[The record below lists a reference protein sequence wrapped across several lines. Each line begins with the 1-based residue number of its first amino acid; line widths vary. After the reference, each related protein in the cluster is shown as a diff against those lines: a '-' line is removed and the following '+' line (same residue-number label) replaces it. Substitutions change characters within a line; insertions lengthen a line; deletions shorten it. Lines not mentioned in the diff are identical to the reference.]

1 MIDTTKMQPSL
12 PYWNWLY
19 LVQWTQRKCFPPIL
33 SSPWSCSSPFYFSLS
48 DVCIPCSMAQSFIEG
63 GGTGEGGPFASAHD
77 KRVIRLAGHWERE
90 THEFLVP
97 VDGRFRG
104 LWSLF
109 SCATPFLA
117 NCCCSSLWPAARH
130 LTSCPSDHRGPK
142 PRLPK
147 AVSIEM
153 QIHSECF
160 LFKPP
165 CPSLPFLSSRSLMT
179 IALISQHRD
188 VSLSHAVPYE
198 EIDFIF
204 FSLFSFWKHGK

>member
-1 MIDTTKMQPSL
+1 MTDTTKMQPSL
-12 PYWNWLY
+12 PYWNQFY
-19 LVQWTQRKCFPPIL
+19 LVHWAQRKCFPLSLPALVLQQSIL
-33 SSPWSCSSPFYFSLS
+33 FFSVWCLHPLFHGT
-48 DVCIPCSMAQSFIEG
+48 VLLEG
-63 GGTGEGGPFASAHD
+63 GGNGEGGPFASAHD
-77 KRVIRLAGHWERE
+77 KRVIRLAGHWGRE

-97 VDGRFRG
+97 VDGQFRG

-109 SCATPFLA
+109 SCATPFPA

-130 LTSCPSDHRGPK
+130 LISCPSDHRGPK

-153 QIHSECF
+153 QIHNQCF

-179 IALISQHRD
+179 VAPISQHRD

-198 EIDFIF
+198 EIDLIF
-204 FSLFSFWKHGK
+204 FSLFFWKHSK